1 MKKLTIALISLFIFI
16 CAYSQN
22 AEETEIRKLED
33 EAKEAFLKKDTITLL
48 KLYSPSVVFNS
59 PANKV
64 ETFQEI
70 LAKIKRGGSDRES
83 FERIIERI
91 TFTDNIA
98 IVMGNETIKPTGQ
111 APNAGKTVK
120 RRYTDIW
127 MKMETSW
134 KLVARQSTI
143 FAVE

>member
-1 MKKLTIALISLFIFI
+1 MKKLISTTVLFLILI
-16 CAYSQN
+16 CTYAQN
-22 AEETEIRKLED
+22 RDENEIRKLEE
-33 EAKEAFLKKDTITLL
+33 EAKEAFLKKDTMTLL
-48 KLYSPSVVFNS
+48 KLYSPNLVFNS

-64 ETFQEI
+64 ETFPEI

-91 TFTDNIA
+91 TFADNIA

>member
-1 MKKLTIALISLFIFI
+1 MKKLTTTTVLLLILF
-16 CAYSQN
+16 CTYAQN
-22 AEETEIRKLED
+22 RDETEIRKLEE

-48 KLYSPSVVFNS
+48 KLYSPNVVFNS

-64 ETFQEI
+64 ETFREI

-91 TFTDNIA
+91 TFADNIA

-143 FAVE
+143 VSIE

>member
-1 MKKLTIALISLFIFI
+1 MKKLISTVVLLLILF
-16 CAYSQN
+16 CSYAQN
-22 AEETEIRKLED
+22 SDETEIRKLED

-48 KLYSPSVVFNS
+48 KLYSPSIVFNS

-64 ETFQEI
+64 ESFQEI

-83 FERIIERI
+83 FERIIEKI
-91 TFTDNIA
+91 TFADNIA

-143 FAVE
+143 VSIE